1 MKLQIKE
8 SRDKKIALAFIGLS
22 SLFAV
27 SILGNAITGSLAW
40 YFYKTRD
47 QIITPMAYNQPFNTH
62 VKSGDSSA
70 LSMFAMSFASL
81 RLNVSPENIDSN
93 HKILLR
99 FVPSE
104 SRDAMKKALD
114 VEADRIKK
122 GGISTRYDMIDL
134 VQTGDGAMEMKV
146 RLSPSTTNGGII
158 IPLPQQDKSF
168 RINMAYEN
176 GIIRLY
182 DFLELKPTT
191 PNH

>member
-70 LSMFAMSFASL
+70 L
-81 RLNVSPENIDSN
+81 RLC
-93 HKILLR
+93 
-99 FVPSE
+99 
-104 SRDAMKKALD
+104 
-114 VEADRIKK
+114 
-122 GGISTRYDMIDL
+122 
-134 VQTGDGAMEMKV
+134 
-146 RLSPSTTNGGII
+146 
-158 IPLPQQDKSF
+158 
-168 RINMAYEN
+168 
-176 GIIRLY
+176 
-182 DFLELKPTT
+182 
-191 PNH
+191 